1 VRKTHGVILL
11 TTCGVIGLFLWLLYF
26 ACGSMSGFACGMPNL
41 PDISQERLDMDA
53 WFIVLTVALALST
66 WGAIVL
72 FARLLKP

>member
-1 VRKTHGVILL
+1 
-11 TTCGVIGLFLWLLYF
+11 
-26 ACGSMSGFACGMPNL
+26 
-41 PDISQERLDMDA
+41 MDA